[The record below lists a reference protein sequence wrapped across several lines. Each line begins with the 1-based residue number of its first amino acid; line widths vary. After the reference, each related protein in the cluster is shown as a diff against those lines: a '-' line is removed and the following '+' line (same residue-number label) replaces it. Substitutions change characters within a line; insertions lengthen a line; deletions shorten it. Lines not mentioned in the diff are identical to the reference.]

1 MVRLPGELP
10 DLHIPN
16 RVLRVPS
23 GVFSYRGVVVA
34 GWTSREREPREER
47 EMLCGPKGSE
57 QNSNSM
63 VQCSVCGRGT
73 EMEELPGRSEKYC
86 LECSADMATSILLVT
101 EIDAATLAGQ
111 EAGGLVAEFERLSS
125 RMLERSQSAEA

>member
-1 MVRLPGELP
+1 
-10 DLHIPN
+10 
-16 RVLRVPS
+16 
-23 GVFSYRGVVVA
+23 
-34 GWTSREREPREER
+34 
-47 EMLCGPKGSE
+47 MLCGPKGSE

-63 VQCSVCGRGT
+63 MQCSVCGRET
-73 EMEELPGRSEKYC
+73 ELKELPGRSEKYC

-111 EAGGLVAEFERLSS
+111 EAEGLVAEFERLSS